1 MAMTVLPTPT
11 VPSKRMCLLAE
22 TAARAFSSSSSRPII
37 LYRCW
42 MVLTLCCIVERALEY
57 FRGEILDFKDIADVS
72 GLDNFF
78 ML

>member
-1 MAMTVLPTPT
+1 
-11 VPSKRMCLLAE
+11 
-22 TAARAFSSSSSRPII
+22 
-37 LYRCW
+37 

-72 GLDNFF
+72 GLDYFF